1 MRQHAAALFFIPV
14 VLIYCGA
21 AAATEPAPGEQR
33 PQTLSFDTDNSK
45 NSAKGKIDY
54 LLYLP
59 QQYDKNQQP
68 WPLMLFLHGSGE
80 RGDDATRVDRNGPP
94 RIVGREKGELP
105 FVIVSPQCPKDAWWT
120 DPQQLKNLNA
130 LLDRIL
136 ADYRIDARRIY
147 LTGLSMGGFGTW
159 HLAAAY
165 PDRFAAIVP
174 ICGGGK
180 PADANRLRK
189 LPIWVFHGADD
200 QIVPVARSEEMVE
213 AIEQLGA
220 DVRLTV
226 YPKTG
231 HDSYTES
238 YKNPK
243 LYSWLLKHKRPAD

>member
-1 MRQHAAALFFIPV
+1 MRQHAAALFVIPII
-14 VLIYCGA
+14 LMYCGPA
-21 AAATEPAPGEQR
+21 PGKEPAPGEQH
-33 PQTLSFDTDNSK
+33 PQTLSFDTKHSK
-45 NSAKGKIDY
+45 TDGKGKVDY

-59 QQYDKNQQP
+59 PEYDKNQQP

-80 RGDDATRVDRNGPP
+80 RGNDAMRVDLRGPP
-94 RIVGREKGELP
+94 RIVGREQGELP
-105 FVIVSPQCPKDAWWT
+105 FVIVSPQCPQDAWWT

-130 LLDRIL
+130 LLDRIV
-136 ADYRIDARRIY
+136 ADYRIDTQRIY
-147 LTGLSMGGFGTW
+147 CTGLSMGGFGTW

-180 PADANRLRK
+180 PADADRLRK

-200 QIVPVARSEEMVE
+200 QIVPLGRSEEMVE
-213 AIEQLGA
+213 AIQKLGG

-226 YPKTG
+226 YPNTG
-231 HDSYTES
+231 HNSFTES

-243 LYSWLLKHKRPAD
+243 LYSWLLKHKHPGN